1 MDETVKQEPATETK
15 TFTQDEVN
23 GIVSERLKRVE
34 AKYEDYDQ
42 LKEKAA
48 RLDKI
53 EEENK
58 TELER
63 ATERAVAL
71 QGELD
76 TLKKEN
82 EIKAIREKVANETG
96 VPVHL
101 ITGTTEEECMEVA
114 KAISDYARPSGYP
127 NVRDG
132 GEVHSVTKK
141 STRDQFAEWHAKIT
155 S

>member
-1 MDETVKQEPATETK
+1 MEETVKQEPATEK

-34 AKYEDYDQ
+34 AKYEDYEA

-76 TLKKEN
+76 TIKKEN
-82 EIKAIREKVANETG
+82 ELRAIREKVANETG
-96 VPVHL
+96 VPVNL
-101 ITGTTEEECMEVA
+101 INGTTEEECAEIA
-114 KAISDYARPSGYP
+114 KAISEYARPSGYP
-127 NVRDG
+127 SVRDA
-132 GEVHSVTKK
+132 GEVHQVTKR
-141 STRDQFAEWHAKIT
+141 STADQFAEWLGQVT
-155 S
+155 T

>member
-1 MDETVKQEPATETK
+1 MDETVKQEPATEK

-48 RLDKI
+48 KLDKI

-63 ATERAVAL
+63 ATERAAEL

-76 TLKKEN
+76 TLKKAN
-82 EIKAIREKVANETG
+82 ELKAIKEKVASETG
-96 VPVHL
+96 VPVNL
-101 ITGTTEEECMEVA
+101 ITGTTEEECMEIA
-114 KAISDYARPSGYP
+114 KAISEYAKPSGYP

-132 GEVHSVTKK
+132 GEVHQVTKRT
-141 STRDQFAEWHAKIT
+141 TRDQFAEWAQT
-155 S
+155 AFS

>member
-1 MDETVKQEPATETK
+1 MDETVKQEPATEK

-48 RLDKI
+48 KLDKI

-63 ATERAVAL
+63 ATERAAEL

-76 TLKKEN
+76 TLKKAN
-82 EIKAIREKVANETG
+82 ELKAIKEKVANETG
-96 VPVHL
+96 VPVNL
-101 ITGTTEEECMEVA
+101 ITGNTEDECMEIA
-114 KAISDYARPSGYP
+114 KAISEYAKPSGYP

-132 GEVHSVTKK
+132 GEVHQVTKRT
-141 STRDQFAEWHAKIT
+141 TRDQFAEWAQT
-155 S
+155 AFS

>member
-1 MDETVKQEPATETK
+1 MEETVKQEPATEK

-34 AKYEDYDQ
+34 AKYEDYEA

-76 TLKKEN
+76 TIKKEN
-82 EIKAIREKVANETG
+82 ELRAIREKVANETG
-96 VPVHL
+96 VPVNL
-101 ITGTTEEECMEVA
+101 INGTTEEECTEIA
-114 KAISDYARPSGYP
+114 KTISEYARPSGYP
-127 NVRDG
+127 SVRDA
-132 GEVHSVTKK
+132 GEVHQVTKR
-141 STRDQFAEWHAKIT
+141 STADQFAEWFGAN
-155 S
+155 

>member
-1 MDETVKQEPATETK
+1 MDETVKQEPATDVK

-34 AKYEDYDQ
+34 AKYEDYEA

-48 RLDKI
+48 KLDEI
-53 EEENK
+53 EEKNK

-76 TLKKEN
+76 AIKKEN
-82 EIKAIREKVANETG
+82 ELRSIREKVATETG
-96 VPVHL
+96 VPVNL
-101 ITGTTEEECMEVA
+101 ITGTTEEECTEIA
-114 KAISDYARPSGYP
+114 RAISEYAKPTGYP
-127 NVRDG
+127 IVRDG
-132 GEVHSVTKK
+132 GEVHQVTKR
-141 STRDQFAEWHAKIT
+141 STRDQFAEWAGAILN
-155 S
+155 

>member
-1 MDETVKQEPATETK
+1 MEETVKQEPATEK

-23 GIVSERLKRVE
+23 GIISERLKRVE
-34 AKYEDYDQ
+34 SKYEDYEA

-76 TLKKEN
+76 TIKKEN
-82 EIKAIREKVANETG
+82 ELRAIREKVANETG
-96 VPVHL
+96 VPAHL
-101 ITGTTEEECMEVA
+101 ITGTTEEECTEIA
-114 KAISDYARPSGYP
+114 KAISEYARPSGYP

-132 GEVHSVTKK
+132 GEVHQVTKRA
-141 STRDQFAEWHAKIT
+141 TRDQFAEWAQNAF

>member
-1 MDETVKQEPATETK
+1 MDETVKQEPATEK

-48 RLDKI
+48 KLDKI

-63 ATERAVAL
+63 ATERAAEL

-76 TLKKEN
+76 TLKKAN
-82 EIKAIREKVANETG
+82 ELKAIKEKVASETG
-96 VPVHL
+96 VPVNL
-101 ITGTTEEECMEVA
+101 ITGTTEDECMEIA
-114 KAISDYARPSGYP
+114 KAISEYAKPSGYP

-132 GEVHSVTKK
+132 GEVHQVTKRT
-141 STRDQFAEWHAKIT
+141 TRDQFAEWAQT
-155 S
+155 AFS

>member
-1 MDETVKQEPATETK
+1 MDETVKQEPATEK

-48 RLDKI
+48 KLDKI

-63 ATERAVAL
+63 ATERAAEL

-76 TLKKEN
+76 TLKKAN
-82 EIKAIREKVANETG
+82 ELKAIKEKVANETG
-96 VPVHL
+96 VPVNL
-101 ITGTTEEECMEVA
+101 ITGTTEDECMEIA
-114 KAISDYARPSGYP
+114 KAISEYAKPSGYP

-132 GEVHSVTKK
+132 GEVHQVTKRT
-141 STRDQFAEWHAKIT
+141 TRDQFAEWAQT
-155 S
+155 AFS

>member
-1 MDETVKQEPATETK
+1 MEDTVKQEPATEK

-23 GIVSERLKRVE
+23 GIVAERLKRVE
-34 AKYEDYDQ
+34 AKYEDYEA

-76 TLKKEN
+76 TIKKEN
-82 EIKAIREKVANETG
+82 ELRAIREKVANETG
-96 VPVHL
+96 VPVNL
-101 ITGTTEEECMEVA
+101 INGTTEEECTEIA
-114 KAISDYARPSGYP
+114 KAISEYARPSGYP
-127 NVRDG
+127 SVRDA
-132 GEVHSVTKK
+132 GEVHQVTKR
-141 STRDQFAEWHAKIT
+141 STADQFAEWFGAN
-155 S
+155 

>member
-1 MDETVKQEPATETK
+1 MDETVKQEPATEK

-48 RLDKI
+48 KLDKI

-63 ATERAVAL
+63 ATERAAEL

-76 TLKKEN
+76 TLKKAN
-82 EIKAIREKVANETG
+82 ELKAIKEKVASETG
-96 VPVHL
+96 VPVNL
-101 ITGTTEEECMEVA
+101 ITGNTEDECMEIA
-114 KAISDYARPSGYP
+114 KAISEYAKPSGYP

-132 GEVHSVTKK
+132 GEVHQVTKRT
-141 STRDQFAEWHAKIT
+141 TRDQFAEWAQT
-155 S
+155 AFS